1 MINILI
7 PLAGKSIFFDSDEY
21 IYPKQLIEING
32 KPMIELV
39 LENFLKIKEKKRF
52 IFVVNKVD
60 CNRFHFDNTL
70 NLLTEN
76 NCEIIKLSGETKGA
90 ACSCLMAI
98 DCIDNNDNII
108 ISNGDQVIDVDF
120 KSILSYFYKNHYDA
134 GVICFEAVHPNWSY
148 VRINNLSKIIEVAE
162 KKPFSKNAIAGFYY
176 FKRGSYFVKTAMKS
190 IENND
195 NVNGKFYI
203 APVLNELI
211 LENKNLGMFKIESS
225 KYHSFYSP
233 KKIIDYESSH
243 SKNNFLQE

>member
-7 PLAGKSIFFDSDEY
+7 PMAGESIFFDSDEF

-52 IFVVNKVD
+52 IFIVNKMD
-60 CNRFHFDNTL
+60 CDKFHFDSIL

-76 NCEIIKLSGETKGA
+76 NCKIVKLYSETKGA

-98 DCIDNNDNII
+98 DYIDNNDNLI
-108 ISNGDQVIDVDF
+108 ISNGDQVIDFDF
-120 KSILSYFYKNHYDA
+120 KSILSYFFTKRYDA
-134 GVICFEAVHPNWSY
+134 GTICFESVHPNWSY
-148 VRINNLSKIIEVAE
+148 IKINSMGRIIEVAE
-162 KKPFSKNAIAGFYY
+162 KNPISKNAIAGFYY
-176 FKRGSYFVKTAMKS
+176 FKRGSYFVKAAMKS

-195 NVNGKFYI
+195 NINGKFYI
-203 APVLNELI
+203 APTLNELI

-225 KYHSFYSP
+225 DYNSFYSP
-233 KKIIDYESSH
+233 KKIIDYETSNT
-243 SKNNFLQE
+243 KNNF